1 MTESEIQFE
10 KIMKLN
16 KLTFCKIEETTE
28 KTPDY
33 LVEIDNLKLIFEV
46 KELANNPEQK
56 NILKN
61 IEDNGEYIS
70 AKNDDSLGIIDIHS
84 QSLERA
90 LKNACKQIDSYRKT
104 EHICF
109 VVIAD
114 NKDFFFKDYNLV
126 NDIKSIMIGEGNFG
140 YNDKGEM
147 IELYRKSTDFYKE
160 KTFISAVILMSM
172 ETENLLFLHNEN
184 ASKSALIEPILSL
197 FPHHEYIENCQSGK
211 IWKKI
216 RKL

>member
-10 KIMKLN
+10 KIMNLKNL
-16 KLTFCKIEETTE
+16 KFCKIKETAH

-33 LVEIDNLKLIFEV
+33 LVELDNLKLIFEV
-46 KELANNPEQK
+46 KELSNNDVQK
-56 NILKN
+56 NVLKN
-61 IEDNGEYIS
+61 INLNGEYIPEE
-70 AKNDDSLGIIDIHS
+70 NDGNLGTINIHS

-126 NDIKSIMIGEGNFG
+126 NDIKSLMIGEGNFG
-140 YNDKGEM
+140 YNDKGELV
-147 IELYRKSTDFYKE
+147 ELYRKKTKFYRE
-160 KTFISAVILMSM
+160 KTYISAVLVMSM

-197 FPHHEYIENCQSGK
+197 FSHHEYIENCLSGK

-216 RKL
+216 RKF